1 MNNEIHMVY
10 VSSTFRKSSWQKL
23 TVLFLFFLCPALVAE
38 PAQAAVSMQT
48 GDSTVLEIQDPPQ
61 ADPYGIQPQGQS
73 PAGAGTEQPFG
84 YDQEG
89 GASLMR
95 TIPKPADP
103 NNAGGYPYG
112 GPVYV
117 SPEIYVQPQW
127 GGQGFP
133 GWRPGQGSGWQHGQ
147 GSGWQH
153 GKPGSGMHPGKP
165 GQGMGP
171 GSGMNPGKPG
181 YPGQGMHPGKPGYP
195 GQGMHPGKPGQG
207 IRPGQGMRPGKP
219 GYPGHGMGQGGSG
232 MHPGPV
238 HPGQFRPGQ
247 GKPHGGGWKGGHGP
261 AMRPGSGGMPP
272 SGGGN
277 TRP

>member
-1 MNNEIHMVY
+1 MNNEMHMVY

-23 TVLFLFFLCPALVAE
+23 TALFLFFLCPYLLTE
-38 PAQAAVSMQT
+38 SAQAAVSMQT

-61 ADPYGIQPQGQS
+61 ADPYGIQPYGQN
-73 PAGAGTEQPFG
+73 PAGAGTAQPFG

-95 TIPKPADP
+95 TIPKPVDP

-133 GWRPGQGSGWQHGQ
+133 GWRPGQGSGWQHG
-147 GSGWQH
+147 
-153 GKPGSGMHPGKP
+153 KPGSGMHPGKP

-181 YPGQGMHPGKPGYP
+181 YPGQGMNPGKP
-195 GQGMHPGKPGQG
+195 GQGMHPGKPG
-207 IRPGQGMRPGKP
+207 
-219 GYPGHGMGQGGSG
+219 YPGHGTGMGQGGYGPG
-232 MHPGPV
+232 MHPGPM
-238 HPGQFRPGQ
+238 HPGQLRPGQ
-247 GKPHGGGWKGGHGP
+247 GNPHGGGWKGGHGP
-261 AMRPGSGGMPP
+261 GMRPGPGGTPP